1 MVGASAVGAVAQGA
15 AASKASKAQQQ
26 AAAEDIAFQRETR
39 DDTVRRVDPFY
50 QGGTAAHQAYL
61 YEMGLGPRP
70 TVGGMAPQ
78 IEVIQGTGG
87 GGGQNAW
94 AARNPDG
101 SINNQLSAVNMFMP
115 GLGLQL
121 GSLPMGGRAGGTGTQ
136 YRVNGQT
143 FNSMEEAQAWARA
156 NPTGGQA
163 YRGFTA
169 TPGYQFR
176 VSEGTRAVNA
186 MAGARG
192 GVQSGRTMQDLTRFG
207 QGIAAEEYG
216 NFMNRL
222 AGLSDQGMGAAT
234 LQANAGQ
241 NAAAGVSNALAAR
254 GNAQAAGA
262 VGMGNAIS
270 GGINNALGSWAYMR
284 NLGA

>member
-39 DDTVRRVDPFY
+39 DDTIRRVDPFY

-61 YEMGLGPRP
+61 YEMGLGARP
-70 TVGGMAPQ
+70 TIGGAAPQ

-87 GGGQNAW
+87 APMGNVPRSMNTPGD
-94 AARNPDG
+94 PM
-101 SINNQLSAVNMFMP
+101 NMFTFMLP
-115 GLGLQL
+115 GG
-121 GSLPMGGRAGGTGTQ
+121 MFDTRRAGGTGTQ
-136 YRVNGQT
+136 YRVGGST
-143 FNSMEEAQAWARA
+143 FNSLEEAQAWARA